1 MAYILSYSGKQPQR
15 TERRILQSQR
25 GSCTSGERQTTLM
38 CSRTLIQFDLTVLR
52 IGITKFITVD
62 GFRIQH
68 KVQLVWI
75 L

>member
-1 MAYILSYSGKQPQR
+1 MQYILSYPSKQSKR

-25 GSCTSGERQTTLM
+25 GSYTGAERQNTLM

-68 KVQLVWI
+68 KVQLFWI